1 MLRLCLDSQRPENDC
16 ERFNI
21 CWALVQMRTYR
32 WNAGFFVFSH
42 ARVRPLR
49 LADALRNPHRENPAS
64 MKLAVAVL
72 FRERRAA
79 LGQLSRFRSCCAG

>member
-21 CWALVQMRTYR
+21 CWALVQMRTYP

-49 LADALRNPHRENPAS
+49 LADALRNPHRRKPGKYET
-64 MKLAVAVL
+64 
-72 FRERRAA
+72 R
-79 LGQLSRFRSCCAG
+79 RSCALQRAQSCARSA